1 MDIQCV
7 SISVKYKFTAGGK
20 IQVESK
26 DQIKKRI
33 GRSPDVADAL
43 VLLMAGDAIASR
55 SGSYARDWKQP
66 LVRDIK
72 GVV

>member
-1 MDIQCV
+1 
-7 SISVKYKFTAGGK
+7 
-20 IQVESK
+20 
-26 DQIKKRI
+26 
-33 GRSPDVADAL
+33 
-43 VLLMAGDAIASR
+43 MAGDAIASR

>member
-1 MDIQCV
+1 MIADLV
-7 SISVKYKFTAGGK
+7 SVKYKFIASGR

-26 DQIKKRI
+26 EQIKKRI
-33 GRSPDVADAL
+33 GRSPDYADAL

-55 SGSYARDWKQP
+55 AGQTYKNWKQP
-66 LVRDIK
+66 LMQNVK